1 MPYQW
6 NAERE
11 RRMLLLA
18 ISSANLRPSA
28 DTWTKVAVLLGE
40 GLTPSAVSQKYYK
53 LRNESAK
60 LFDGQSGSTPS
71 TPTKRK
77 ASDDDEDEKKTPP
90 SKRTRK
96 PKRDPLDGVPL
107 SDISDSSSEVKAE
120 DLAINTI
127 DPFASYN
134 QHFMP
139 TGYFMPVNTPFKD
152 EPSGSNSF
160 VG

>member
-28 DTWTKVAVLLGE
+28 DTWTKVAALLGE

-60 LFDGQSGSTPS
+60 LFEGQPSSTPS

-77 ASDDDEDEKKTPP
+77 ASDDEDEKKTPP
-90 SKRTRK
+90 SKRSRK
-96 PKRDPLDGVPL
+96 PKRNPLDGVPL
-107 SDISDSSSEVKAE
+107 SEISDSSSEVKAE
-120 DLAINTI
+120 DLAIHGI
-127 DPFASYN
+127 DPFASHN

-139 TGYFMPVNTPFKD
+139 TGFFMPVNVPFKD
-152 EPSGSNSF
+152 EPNGSNSF